1 MITDMNNSA
10 EMKNDELN
18 NVGINNVELNLIWLF
33 LIDMCFHTIKND
45 ISDETDLVNFYL
57 GNLNLLVSSRC

>member
-1 MITDMNNSA
+1 MNNGA

-33 LIDMCFHTIKND
+33 LIDMCFHTIKYD
-45 ISDETDLVNFYL
+45 I
-57 GNLNLLVSSRC
+57 